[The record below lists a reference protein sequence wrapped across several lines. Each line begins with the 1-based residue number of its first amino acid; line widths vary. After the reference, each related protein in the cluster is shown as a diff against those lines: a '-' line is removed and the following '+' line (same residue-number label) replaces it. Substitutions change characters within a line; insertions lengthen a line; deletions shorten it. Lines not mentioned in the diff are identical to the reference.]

1 MAKSGDF
8 KIHYW
13 TILKYVNH
21 RFYTKKFFLSEY
33 SQIINLQRQGFLI
46 SCSNFPSLR
55 HQWSWSRIQLT
66 VLQNF
71 SLRMYSI
78 NIRCWSPSTHQ
89 IISTFHY
96 IEMYLFDLEALTR
109 LGTTTFSDNF
119 NMVGLWCHLQA
130 TKHQTNFHLSPHTY
144 LSSSDPGRVQVRS
157 RLGPGQLHVNS

>member
-1 MAKSGDF
+1 MAKSGDY
-8 KIHYW
+8 KTHYW

-71 SLRMYSI
+71 SLRIYSI
-78 NIRCWSPSTHQ
+78 NVRCWSPSSHL
-89 IISTFHY
+89 IIST
-96 IEMYLFDLEALTR
+96 ISLCRNSFDLEALTR
-109 LGTTTFSDNF
+109 LGNATFPYQF
-119 NMVGLWCHLQA
+119 Q
-130 TKHQTNFHLSPHTY
+130 
-144 LSSSDPGRVQVRS
+144 
-157 RLGPGQLHVNS
+157 HVFTVMWFTGY